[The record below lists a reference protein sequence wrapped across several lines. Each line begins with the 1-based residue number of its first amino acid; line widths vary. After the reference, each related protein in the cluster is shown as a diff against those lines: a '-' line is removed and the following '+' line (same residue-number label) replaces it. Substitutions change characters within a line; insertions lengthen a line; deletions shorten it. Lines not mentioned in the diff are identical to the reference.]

1 MADRCATAAKSA
13 ACWTLP
19 LDSMAK
25 PVWRQFITSLWS
37 PKMEKAWVPTVRD
50 ATCSTPGR
58 RSPEMRCMVGIISI
72 RPWDAVKLVARVPA
86 SSAPWQ
92 APQAPASDCI
102 STRRTVWPKMFFF
115 PLADQSSACSAMG
128 LEGVIG

>member
-1 MADRCATAAKSA
+1 MALRCATAARSA

-25 PVWRQFITSLWS
+25 PVCRQFITAEWS
-37 PKMEKAWVPTVRD
+37 PKMETAGGPTVRD

-72 RPWDAVKLVARVPA
+72 RPWDAVKLVAK
-86 SSAPWQ
+86 
-92 APQAPASDCI
+92 APASNA
-102 STRRTVWPKMFFF
+102 P
-115 PLADQSSACSAMG
+115 
-128 LEGVIG
+128 